1 MLSIDNFDAT
11 DLNRDVN
18 ENFIFKLKSKEVEST
33 LKEIDRANVY
43 EII

>member
-1 MLSIDNFDAT
+1 MLNIDNFDAT
-11 DLNRDVN
+11 DLNKNVD
-18 ENFIFKLKSKEVEST
+18 ENFIFELNLKKIESI